1 MIRHTEQEL
10 IEQGWAALVERLG
23 LAEAN
28 RFIMLLDRRSGFG
41 LRHLRSIQS
50 LSRDNSH
57 PSYYNGDYYHET
69 NGTYHNGH
77 NGHNGNGAHHLHD
90 SPYETF

>member
-10 IEQGWAALVERLG
+10 IEQGWSALVERLG

-41 LRHLRSIQS
+41 LHHLQSIQS

-57 PSYYNGDYYHET
+57 RSYYSGAYSHSADEPY
-69 NGTYHNGH
+69 H
-77 NGHNGNGAHHLHD
+77 NGHNGNGAHPMHD
-90 SPYETF
+90 SPYEPY